1 MSDKVTIDQCCQSL
15 GFKSKKLRW
24 NEGHT
29 KHHHPR
35 AKFIL
40 KVVMLASHEQTPKD
54 YCCSQKAASKETGD
68 NIKDGSIESRKKHVT
83 ITITSRPSIAKFK
96 VNPLRANPS
105 KII

>member
-1 MSDKVTIDQCCQSL
+1 M
-15 GFKSKKLRW
+15 LRW
-24 NEGHT
+24 NEDHT

-40 KVVMLASHEQTPKD
+40 KVVMLASHEQPPKD

-68 NIKDGSIESRKKHVT
+68 NIKNGSIESRKKHVT
-83 ITITSRPSIAKFK
+83 LTITSRPSIAKFE
-96 VNPLRANPS
+96 VNPLRASPS